1 MDIRP
6 IKTKT
11 DCRAALE
18 EVEGLWNAESGK
30 PEGDRVG
37 VLVTAHCGIRGRALS
52 HTGARSNCGYR
63 IHDGTKEPE
72 PSRS

>member
-11 DCRAALE
+11 DYRATLK
-18 EVEGLWNAESGK
+18 EVEGLWNAGSGK

-37 VLVTAHCGIRGRALS
+37 VLVTLIVVYEAEHYPIPAPDPIAAIES
-52 HTGARSNCGYR
+52 
-63 IHDGTKEPE
+63 
-72 PSRS
+72 